1 MHVANA
7 PGPTRDQQ
15 LAALERDDGQPIY
28 MVNLLKFRDRAVY
41 ADGRETDLT
50 GPQAYALYGQAM
62 RKLVADNGGTLV
74 FSARVRGLLI
84 GEVEGNWDAVGV
96 MMYPSFKAMA
106 AITSSPDYAAIHV
119 HRDAG
124 LEGQLLIETVM
135 G

>member
-15 LAALERDDGQPIY
+15 RAAFERDDGQPIY
-28 MVNLLKFRDRAVY
+28 MVNLLKFREKAVY
-41 ADGRETDLT
+41 ADGRETTLT
-50 GPQAYALYGQAM
+50 GREAYTLYGRAM
-62 RKLVADNGGTLV
+62 SRLVADAGGKLIY
-74 FSARVRGLLI
+74 SGRVRGLMI
-84 GEVEGNWDAVGV
+84 GEVEGVWDSVGI